1 MVPAKRPNKGGS
13 NPLAEVVEGGHPAKE
28 NALQSAASRVQD
40 RGCALNALWRVRE
53 AAIRDKAMRF
63 TSLLHYVDEALLR
76 DAYRALNPKA
86 APGAD
91 GVTWQEYGEGL
102 EERLR
107 NLKDRVHRGTYRAQP
122 SKRTYIPKADGRM
135 RPLGIASLE
144 DKIVQQAVV
153 TVLNQIYEVD
163 FLGFSYGMRPG
174 RNQHQALDSLWVA
187 FMEKKNVNVVLD
199 ADIRGFFDAIDHRW
213 LMKFL
218 EHRIADRRVLRLIRK
233 WLRAGVSEDG
243 EWSKTTVGTPQGA
256 VISPLLANVYLHY
269 ALDLWIEDWRHKRA
283 DGDVAVVRYA
293 DDFVVGFERRLDA
306 EGFRRDLS
314 ERLKKFGL
322 ELHPEKTRLIEFGR
336 FAEINRERR
345 GEGKPETFAFLGF
358 THSCTRYGKSP
369 RGVIRRRTI
378 GKRLVAKLHEVK
390 EELRKRRHRP
400 IPEQGK
406 WLGSV
411 VQGYFNYH
419 GVPTNY
425 EALKQFR
432 RESARHWFRSLKRR
446 SQQARKRLNWK
457 KFYPIMNR
465 WLPRAR
471 ITHPYPHARFYRQH
485 PRQEPYARNGPVR
498 IRPGGAG

>member
-1 MVPAKRPNKGGS
+1 M
-13 NPLAEVVEGGHPAKE
+13 
-28 NALQSAASRVQD
+28 
-40 RGCALNALWRVRE
+40 NALWRVRE
-53 AAIRDKAMRF
+53 AAIRDKAMKL

-76 DAYRALNPKA
+76 DAYLALNQDA
-86 APGAD
+86 APGVD
-91 GVTWQEYGEGL
+91 GVTWQDYGEGL

-174 RNQHQALDSLWVA
+174 RSQHQALDSLWVA
-187 FMEKKNVNVVLD
+187 IMEKKNVNWVLD
-199 ADIRGFFDAIDHRW
+199 ADIRGFFDSIDHGW
-213 LMKFL
+213 MMKFL
-218 EHRIADRRVLRLIRK
+218 EHRIADRRVLRLIQK
-233 WLRAGVSEDG
+233 WLKAGVSEDG

-269 ALDLWIEDWRHKRA
+269 ALDLWVENWRHKRA
-283 DGDVAVVRYA
+283 EGDVAVVRFA
-293 DDFVVGFERRLDA
+293 DDFVVGLERSLDA
-306 EGFRRDLS
+306 ERFRRDLS

-336 FAEINRERR
+336 FAAINRERR

-358 THSCTRYGKSP
+358 THSCTRYSESP
-369 RGVIRRRTI
+369 RGVIRRQTI
-378 GKRLVAKLHEVK
+378 RKRLVSKLHEVK
-390 EELRKRRHRP
+390 QELRKRRHQP
-400 IPEQGK
+400 IPVQGK
-406 WLGSV
+406 WLGLV
-411 VQGYFNYH
+411 VQGFFNYH
-419 GVPTNY
+419 AVPTNY
-425 EALKQFR
+425 ESLERFR

-446 SQQARKRLNWK
+446 SQTARRGMNWK

-471 ITHPYPHARFYRQH
+471 ITHPYPHARFYRHH
-485 PRQEPYARNGPVR
+485 PRQEPYARKGPVR